1 MRSHGLILFVSALTS
16 VASVNVFEDEF
27 AQFETTEETNRDDL
41 SPGELFETSTD
52 YDLTTKNSFTRSRF
66 HF

>member
-16 VASVNVFEDEF
+16 VGSVYVFENEF

-41 SPGELFETSTD
+41 SPDELFETSTD
-52 YDLTTKNSFTRSRF
+52 HDLTTKNSLTRSRF

>member
-41 SPGELFETSTD
+41 SPDELFETSTD
-52 YDLTTKNSFTRSRF
+52 DLTTKNSLTRSRF